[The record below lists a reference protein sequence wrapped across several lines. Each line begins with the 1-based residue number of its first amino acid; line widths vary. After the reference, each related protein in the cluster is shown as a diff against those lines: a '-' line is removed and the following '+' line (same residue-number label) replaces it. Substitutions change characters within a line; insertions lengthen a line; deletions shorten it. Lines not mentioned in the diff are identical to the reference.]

1 MVRTLYFAETTPLR
15 RPCSCSVSSP
25 VLVHRITHAFA
36 PSPFDLLEHV
46 NSKAMYHVHSERG
59 RSHGSMY
66 VTHEKQ
72 GMRQVFPFVSSK
84 EVVPFRLAPWTTLCD
99 AALARRCTAAP
110 LEASDMPSCT
120 TNSSQE
126 SHPFS
131 FTRIQVRNLGSRIQS
146 NQREILSTP

>member
-15 RPCSCSVSSP
+15 RPCSCSVSPP

-66 VTHEKQ
+66 VT
-72 GMRQVFPFVSSK
+72 K

-120 TNSSQE
+120 TNSSRE